1 MTLALYLLLAQ
12 AQYDPLKIPSSFKP
26 THTDITLK
34 DAERKRDL
42 PIRVYLPESKKPQ
55 PVVIF
60 SHGLGGARTNNAYL
74 GNHFAARGYVVVFTQ
89 HIGSDE
95 SVWQG
100 VPMRERMSAM
110 KRAASAQ
117 NLQLRVQDIHF
128 LLTQLNSLNA
138 KNPTFK
144 GRFDLNQ
151 IGMSG
156 HSFGAGTT
164 QAVSGQTYSA
174 LKEQW
179 TDQRIDAAIMYSPS
193 YPARGSDKAFAS
205 VAIPWLLMTGTEDGS
220 PISDT
225 SPESRTKVF
234 PALKPGNKY
243 EVNLFE
249 AEHNAFGERALP
261 GETGNR
267 NPNHHKVILG
277 VSTAFWDAFLRQD
290 SAAKAWL
297 NGKGPRS
304 IMEPKDTW
312 KKK

>member
-1 MTLALYLLLAQ
+1 MTLALYLLLTQ
-12 AQYDPLKIPSSFKP
+12 AQYDPLKIPASFKP

-34 DAERKRDL
+34 DADRKRDL

-144 GRFDLNQ
+144 GRFDLDQ

-164 QAVSGQTYSA
+164 QAVSGQIYPV

-193 YPARGSDKAFAS
+193 YPARGGDKAFAS
-205 VAIPWLLMTGTEDGS
+205 VSMPWLLMTGTEDGS

-234 PALKPGNKY
+234 PALKLGNKY

-261 GETGNR
+261 GETRER

-304 IMEPKDTW
+304 IMEPKDSW

>member
-12 AQYDPLKIPSSFKP
+12 AQYDPLKIQTSFKP

-34 DAERKRDL
+34 DADRKRDL

-164 QAVSGQTYSA
+164 QAVSGQIYPV

-193 YPARGSDKAFAS
+193 YPARGGDQAFAS
-205 VAIPWLLMTGTEDGS
+205 VAIPWLVMTGTEDGGAVGDQT
-220 PISDT
+220 PA
-225 SPESRTKVF
+225 SRAKVF
-234 PALKPGNKY
+234 PALKPGNKF
-243 EVNLFE
+243 EVILFG

-261 GETGNR
+261 GESGNR

>member
-1 MTLALYLLLAQ
+1 
-12 AQYDPLKIPSSFKP
+12 
-26 THTDITLK
+26 
-34 DAERKRDL
+34 
-42 PIRVYLPESKKPQ
+42 
-55 PVVIF
+55 
-60 SHGLGGARTNNAYL
+60 
-74 GNHFAARGYVVVFTQ
+74 
-89 HIGSDE
+89 
-95 SVWQG
+95 
-100 VPMRERMSAM
+100 
-110 KRAASAQ
+110 
-117 NLQLRVQDIHF
+117 
-128 LLTQLNSLNA
+128 
-138 KNPTFK
+138 
-144 GRFDLNQ
+144 
-151 IGMSG
+151 
-156 HSFGAGTT
+156 
-164 QAVSGQTYSA
+164 
-174 LKEQW
+174 
-179 TDQRIDAAIMYSPS
+179 
-193 YPARGSDKAFAS
+193 
-205 VAIPWLLMTGTEDGS
+205 MTGTEDGS

>member
-34 DAERKRDL
+34 DADRKRDL

-74 GNHFAARGYVVVFTQ
+74 GNHFAARGYVVIFTQ

-164 QAVSGQTYSA
+164 QSVSGQTYSA

-193 YPARGSDKAFAS
+193 FPARGGDKAFAS
-205 VAIPWLLMTGTEDGS
+205 VAIPWLVMTGTEDGGLVGDQT
-220 PISDT
+220 PA
-225 SPESRTKVF
+225 SRAKVF
-234 PALKPGNKY
+234 PALKPGNKF
-243 EVNLFE
+243 EVILFG
-249 AEHNAFGERALP
+249 AEHNAFGERSLP
-261 GETGNR
+261 GEKGNR